1 LTAPNVVKQTG
12 IRAFVSSIRARI
24 FGYTNTIEGILSGWT
39 KTIRDLEAH
48 SVEHTKQAIV
58 KTEEAGRLLAQ
69 RVKHAE
75 EAAKASDLVGKF
87 KALIG

>member
-1 LTAPNVVKQTG
+1 VIKWLKQYISVEFT
-12 IRAFVSSIRARI
+12 VARN
-24 FGYTNTIEGILSGWT
+24 YTNTIEGILSGWT

-69 RVKHAE
+69 RVTHAE

>member
-1 LTAPNVVKQTG
+1 VIKWLKQF
-12 IRAFVSSIRARI
+12 IRIEFTVARN
-24 FGYTNTIEGILSGWT
+24 YVNTIDNILSGRT

-48 SVEHTKQAIV
+48 SVEHTKQAIM

-75 EAAKASDLVGKF
+75 EASKASDLIEKF
-87 KALIG
+87 KALVG